1 MFTLDSNIVI
11 GYLNGDDKI
20 ARQLA
25 NWRNNKVPL
34 FISVIT
40 EIEVL
45 SHPKLRPEEIT
56 KIKRFIRE
64 FTAVPVDHQ
73 VGEIAAAIR
82 RKTKIS
88 VGDSLV
94 VATAILTHSSLVTQD
109 KELIRKS
116 KNFTVAKTF

>member
-94 VATAILTHSSLVTQD
+94 VATAILTHSSLVSRD
-109 KELIRKS
+109 EGLIKKA
-116 KNFTVAKTF
+116 KNFAVVKVI